1 MINYT
6 KTDLREMRSI
16 IRTIAIA
23 KPNSLRRKNAERRA
37 VIVNKRL
44 TKKENTLKQLN
55 YEYNSTRK

>member
-6 KTDLREMRSI
+6 KTDLREMRSVI
-16 IRTIAIA
+16 KAIATA

-37 VIVNKRL
+37 VIINKRL

-55 YEYNSTRK
+55 YECNSNRK